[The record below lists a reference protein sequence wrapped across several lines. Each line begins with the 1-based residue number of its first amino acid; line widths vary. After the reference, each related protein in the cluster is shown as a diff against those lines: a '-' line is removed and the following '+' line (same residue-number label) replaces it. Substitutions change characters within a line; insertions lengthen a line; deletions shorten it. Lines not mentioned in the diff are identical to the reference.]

1 MKRTGRGRCLIE
13 GLTIKVEEV
22 SYVDKSS
29 SEETLNLMDDGRFVS
44 IRTAKNLT
52 ANILIERRE
61 K

>member
-1 MKRTGRGRCLIE
+1 VRTHIIE
-13 GLTIKVEEV
+13 TREV
-22 SYVDKSS
+22 CHVDKLGHR
-29 SEETLNLMDDGRFVS
+29 ENLNLMDDGRFVS